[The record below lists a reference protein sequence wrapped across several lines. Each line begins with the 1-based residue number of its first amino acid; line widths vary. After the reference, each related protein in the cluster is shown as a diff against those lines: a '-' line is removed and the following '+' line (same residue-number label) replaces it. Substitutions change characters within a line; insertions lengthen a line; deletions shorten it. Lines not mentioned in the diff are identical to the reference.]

1 MSFSIKKKLVTGFL
15 LVTVL
20 VGVIAYVSIIT
31 IQETLQTSIEGNTED
46 LAVNVLDKIDR
57 NIYNRIIE
65 SRAISKDLDTQDIVM
80 KSNQEFEKLGDIQF
94 YIDEMDS
101 DWTSKPKEE
110 ITSFMQEI
118 LDNELSNELKEKI
131 EFYEETYGYKL
142 YGEIFVTNKYGA
154 NVAQTGK
161 TSDYYQADEEWW
173 QIAKRDGFYMRDVEY
188 DESSDVFSTDI
199 GMRIDDGNGNFIGV
213 AKIVLNIEEIIDII
227 DMFKPS
233 GIHKNHETMQIELI
247 TRDGKIIYATE
258 GHEVLEEIDDQLL
271 SRFFEEDASVKGHE
285 IYYIGYEHGEE
296 LLFVHVNSKGYRDY
310 EGLGWILII
319 KHSTEDVF
327 GPMVNIRNNMVFITL
342 IVLIVA
348 IFSGIFIS
356 ATISRPI
363 TKLKKSVI
371 EIGKGNLD
379 TKIEI
384 RSRDEIGE
392 LASAFS
398 QMTVDLKTSRKEI
411 DEYSKNLEKQVV
423 ERTKQLE
430 VSKKELESKV
440 DDLERFNK
448 ISIGRELRMIELK
461 KKIRELEKRLKGES

>member
-1 MSFSIKKKLVTGFL
+1 
-15 LVTVL
+15 
-20 VGVIAYVSIIT
+20 
-31 IQETLQTSIEGNTED
+31 
-46 LAVNVLDKIDR
+46 
-57 NIYNRIIE
+57 
-65 SRAISKDLDTQDIVM
+65 
-80 KSNQEFEKLGDIQF
+80 
-94 YIDEMDS
+94 
-101 DWTSKPKEE
+101 EE